1 VNNRQTASLSQ
12 DCEIMPTQIA
22 MGNDISFFSEC
33 LINEVVKL
41 VIWIPGA
48 NTISQMEL

>member
-1 VNNRQTASLSQ
+1 
-12 DCEIMPTQIA
+12 
-22 MGNDISFFSEC
+22 

-48 NTISQMEL
+48 NTISQMELWRLNEMGTYGNAEEISVMKNL